1 MVENGLLFSLMAGLL
16 SVVEPILQGYCLGRL
31 AKPFME
37 RKEKVRLV
45 WAAYSL
51 TMLMLIVMNCRL
63 STTVSVMI
71 AIFAAFLVMCRADP
85 RNHEQKIFL
94 AATFFSLCWLAY
106 AITGILYDD
115 LYGFATHTGFMAK
128 SPDYLW
134 DALYVAMCIIYL
146 MSEILILLAGIWCVR
161 KVYVCKS
168 ANMTKKE
175 LCILLAPVFT
185 GAVGFEIIHYYRS
198 FYIRETGKI
207 TEAYD
212 TWAVIYYAV
221 SLAVVVVVIG
231 MYQGIKVKQE
241 EKLQNELLAAQID
254 SIRHHIGQVECLYR
268 DIRGIKHDMANHI
281 MTLERLYA
289 GDMTEEAWAYGTE
302 LKTALAE
309 VVGEIKSGNPVT
321 DVILQEWKGEA
332 EKSKI
337 HFRSD
342 FYYPTGTNINAFDV
356 SVILNNALQNAMEHT
371 VHVPMENTEKSETPH
386 ISVLSYH
393 RNNAYMIEISN
404 SFTGNLQ
411 WDEERGLPVTSKEK
425 TDGHGYG
432 ETHEY
437 GKAHGYGQT
446 HGYGK
451 AHGYGQTHGYGLSN
465 NRMVARKYCG
475 DIAIDLKDDEFRLSI
490 MLMME

>member
-1 MVENGLLFSLMAGLL
+1 MVESGLLFSLMAGLL

-31 AKPFME
+31 VKPFME
-37 RKEKVRLV
+37 RKEKMRLV
-45 WAAYSL
+45 WATYSL

-289 GDMTEEAWAYGTE
+289 GDMTEEARAYGTE

-371 VHVPMENTEKSETPH
+371 VHVPLENTEKSETPH

-437 GKAHGYGQT
+437 GQT

-465 NRMVARKYCG
+465 IRMVARKYSG